1 MNKLEKQQKKS
12 PETSDDLC
20 FEIFNPLNRYKGGRV
35 IPLGK
40 MIGLFSGIWILKEG
54 YYSLF
59 PRVFPSFSLLKT
71 TAV

>member
-1 MNKLEKQQKKS
+1 MEKQQKKL

-20 FEIFNPLNRYKGGRV
+20 FEIFNPPNRYKGGRA

-40 MIGLFSGIWILKEG
+40 MTGLFLGIWILKED

-59 PRVFPSFSLLKT
+59 PRVFPSFSFLKT